1 MKRENE
7 WTIIIRRKKKGKSVC
22 VLRINK
28 RFKANLR
35 QSTGNTGELLPPVL
49 CDPNNPTHIR
59 HEWEQACIQNRDYMQ
74 TYTHRRTQTSH
85 HIMWPVTVELDLK
98 IAVVA
103 LVKVQSGAGST
114 QHMKAA
120 KCIIEKG
127 GSQPERRLLEL
138 NTIAAATAYIK
149 STTEHD
155 AEPSGLPSSL
165 HLSNPK

>member
-1 MKRENE
+1 M
-7 WTIIIRRKKKGKSVC
+7 
-22 VLRINK
+22 
-28 RFKANLR
+28 
-35 QSTGNTGELLPPVL
+35 
-49 CDPNNPTHIR
+49 
-59 HEWEQACIQNRDYMQ
+59 
-74 TYTHRRTQTSH
+74 
-85 HIMWPVTVELDLK
+85 LDLK
-98 IAVVA
+98 IVVVA